1 MAASDIEEIV
11 RLQQRLQSLIAK
23 ALDYRPGHKKHS
35 SANFAADEMPV
46 APTDDDDSDGDPP
59 NAGLAAMH
67 KAAHLGSSSGSD
79 DDPDLSSLQRFW
91 P

>member
-1 MAASDIEEIV
+1 VTASDIEEIV

-23 ALDYRPGHKKHS
+23 ALDYRPGHTKHS

-46 APTDDDDSDGDPP
+46 VPTNDEDNDGDPP
-59 NAGLAAMH
+59 AAGLAAMH

-79 DDPDLSSLQRFW
+79 DDPDLSSLQSFW